1 MPKLWSTGHPC
12 VRSLPPVGNKENG
25 VSGETKWEKGDSQ
38 NKEAGM
44 SLVVHWLR
52 LHASSAGG
60 LGSILGQ
67 GTRSHMLQLRPSAG
81 RRKKKSHH

>member
-67 GTRSHMLQLRPSAG
+67 GTRSHMLQLRPSAA
-81 RRKKKSHH
+81 K